1 MPTERRWSVLGSGE
15 SSCNAYESSKAV
27 RKLGV
32 VVQGF
37 KIAGSVFVYEECHVD
52 VVVWLS

>member
-32 VVQGF
+32 VVQSF